1 MTDSI
6 ASDLKKMG
14 YKNPASV
21 LSQKNILEGIEKTT
35 GQMFDAI
42 GVISLSGFPKQK
54 DIIYRE
60 MNFSHGGESKDV
72 LVGFLNLRYINKI
85 VGKKSLVKSTKAWA
99 KQYKEDE
106 VHIFVYEM
114 RSACLAAA
122 RKVKEIIPRTKIHLI
137 VPDLPQYMDLHMNHI
152 KRILKEID
160 WKKIRRYF
168 SYVDDFILYAQP
180 MADFLKIENRPYIVM
195 EGSINLN
202 EINEIRDESADN
214 DKYVVMYS
222 GSIQAGFKIEN
233 LLKAFEYLG
242 DNYELWITGGGNA
255 KDTVQSYANKDSRI
269 KYFGY
274 LPTRQ
279 DLKRLQSKA
288 TMFVNMRDPAEM
300 ASSYCFPSK
309 IFEYMLT
316 GKPVLSCKLKGIP
329 GNYFNYLVEI
339 KSIEPIDIANAI
351 EKTASLSSEERNE
364 IGYKSRDFIIKEK
377 NNVVQAKHIV
387 DFINS

>member
-1 MTDSI
+1 
-6 ASDLKKMG
+6 
-14 YKNPASV
+14 
-21 LSQKNILEGIEKTT
+21 
-35 GQMFDAI
+35 
-42 GVISLSGFPKQK
+42 
-54 DIIYRE
+54 

-122 RKVKEIIPRTKIHLI
+122 RKVKEIIPKAKIHLI

-202 EINEIRDESADN
+202 EINEIKDESADN